1 VRPAAGPRCR
11 ITLMLMES
19 SLVGSSRTASST
31 FLPRSATPLIARIRS
46 PTRNAPVLHT
56 EMWPTATQVAW
67 SVCLSVCLSHGLL
80 DVPAPQRHTVDCQ
93 YAVSHSECAHPTSQ
107 STRPIATDAAWS
119 VCLSLYVLSGPST
132 PGNKITSGS
141 TNGEMALS
149 RVINDHVAE

>member
-1 VRPAAGPRCR
+1 MSHHFDVDGVIVGRQQSHGLLDVPAPQRHAVDCQNTVSNTQCTRPTHRDVANCY
-11 ITLMLMES
+11 TS
-19 SLVGSSRTASST
+19 S
-31 FLPRSATPLIARIRS
+31 
-46 PTRNAPVLHT
+46 
-56 EMWPTATQVAW
+56 M
-67 SVCLSVCLSHGLL
+67 VCLSVCLSHGLL

-141 TNGEMALS
+141 TNGEMAWSKL